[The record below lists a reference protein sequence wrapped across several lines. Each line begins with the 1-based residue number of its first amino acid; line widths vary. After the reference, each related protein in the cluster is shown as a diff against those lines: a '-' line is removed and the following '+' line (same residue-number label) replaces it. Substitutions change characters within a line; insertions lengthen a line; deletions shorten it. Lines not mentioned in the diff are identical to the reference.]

1 MAGAMDM
8 AAKLPKIK
16 DEERE
21 GKVSSNKCLDF
32 LFPVEAPSCQVDN
45 HVYCCHLLLGLRPN

>member
-8 AAKLPKIK
+8 ASKLPKIK

-21 GKVSSNKCLDF
+21 GKVSVLDSIF
-32 LFPVEAPSCQVDN
+32 QV
-45 HVYCCHLLLGLRPN
+45 

>member
-1 MAGAMDM
+1 M

-32 LFPVEAPSCQVDN
+32 LFPVEARSCQVDN